1 MPHKREFF
9 RKIIWLEVVAIFC
22 LLAGQTQM
30 TAAQTGLGSRLFI
43 TGSNTDSVP
52 TVNLYVYGLDG
63 AGQPLALTPATVVV
77 QHNGEQAANVSVPGQ
92 IDAGAA
98 PPQSAGT
105 FTLFIVD
112 TPPGVSDSLE
122 AIRSA
127 IESYASPLHMREEVD
142 YIAIY
147 QVGETGAAQLL
158 APVEFHNSVKNFFA
172 QPLPIM
178 SGPTALVDSV
188 MSLLTTLDTLK
199 PHPGLAPAVVILSD
213 GTDVVSTAHESSEVF
228 QYAAEQGIPIHTI
241 WLNNTNL
248 NVPEPGRA
256 YLQTVAA
263 NARGLAGSLEDGD
276 SLTAIWNRIAQFSPR
291 TLVRYIIANPTGGDF
306 SVNVS
311 LANEPGV
318 TASTRVTVRA
328 NAPSVILNLPP
339 ENQTLSLPDLDNPV
353 RLRLS
358 ATASWMDGAARTIT
372 RAQLLV
378 NGLVAS
384 DINPTQLDDF
394 QVEVSQFQFG
404 ENTLEVQL
412 EDEQGLQATSPAV
425 ALFIDEGEEAVPAD
439 MAPSNSFLR
448 VLGWLALIVIVLG
461 GLAVAGYF
469 RLSRQGRVRL
479 PQSLT
484 RLAGQLG
491 KLRLPLSRLPR
502 RAPRQTAEAPAA
514 APPPEEPDAA
524 KEAAPYLEVLE
535 SVTDLPRYIPIEVVE
550 TRLGRSPANSDIV
563 FENDITVSRLHAS
576 IIYSEEQD
584 AFGIYDEQSTSGTWV
599 NNQPVAGNGMTLL
612 DGDEIRLG
620 AVRLVF
626 HWR

>member
-1 MPHKREFF
+1 MPHKRVFL
-9 RKIIWLEVVAIFC
+9 RKIIWSGVVAIFC

-77 QHNGEQAANVSVPGQ
+77 QHNGEQAANVTVPGQ
-92 IDAGAA
+92 VDAGAA

-142 YIAIY
+142 YVAIY
-147 QVGETGAAQLL
+147 QVGETGATQLL

-188 MSLLTTLDTLK
+188 MSLLTTLDTIK

-241 WLNNTNL
+241 WLNNANL
-248 NVPEPGRA
+248 NIPEPGRA

-291 TLVRYIIANPTGGDF
+291 TLIRYVIANPVGGDF

-318 TASTRVTVRA
+318 TASTRITVRA

-339 ENQTLSLPDLDNPV
+339 ENRTLSLPDLDNPV

-358 ATASWMDGAARTIT
+358 ATASWMDGTARTIT

-384 DINPTQLDDF
+384 DINPTQLNDF

-404 ENTLEVQL
+404 ENTLEVQI

-425 ALFIDEGEEAVPAD
+425 ALFIDQGEEAVPGD
-439 MAPSNSFLR
+439 MVPSNSFLR
-448 VLGWLALIVIVLG
+448 VSGWLVLIVIVLG

-469 RLSRQGRVRL
+469 LLSRQGRVRL

-491 KLRLPLSRLPR
+491 KLKLPLSRLPR
-502 RAPRQTAEAPAA
+502 RVPRQTAEVPAA
-514 APPPEEPDAA
+514 APPPDEPDAA
-524 KEAAPYLEVLE
+524 KETAPYLEVLE

-550 TRLGRSPANSDIV
+550 TRLGRSPANSDVV

-599 NNQPVAGNGMTLL
+599 NNQPVPGNGMTLL